1 MMAKL
6 NQSGEALFVR
16 LLTPADASEED
27 AKWLGDAE
35 TNRFLETKA
44 ATVPQLRDY
53 IADHQERD
61 DSFLLGIFLR
71 PDDVHIGNIKFEPIE
86 ISEGRAELGIMI
98 GSPQHR
104 GIGLGPQAIR
114 AGVEALVSHHPA
126 VQLITLGVSAS
137 NFPAI
142 RAYERLGFQSAQ
154 AGLSQSSQTSS
165 GHNLRLEI
173 TVARLLQ

>member
-1 MMAKL
+1 MEKL
-6 NQSGEALFVR
+6 HQSGEALFVR
-16 LLTPADASEED
+16 LLTPADASEEY

-86 ISEGRAELGIMI
+86 ISEGRAEHWNHDWFATT
-98 GSPQHR
+98 SR
-104 GIGLGPQAIR
+104 NWAR
-114 AGVEALVSHHPA
+114 A
-126 VQLITLGVSAS
+126 
-137 NFPAI
+137 
-142 RAYERLGFQSAQ
+142 
-154 AGLSQSSQTSS
+154 SSD
-165 GHNLRLEI
+165 
-173 TVARLLQ
+173 